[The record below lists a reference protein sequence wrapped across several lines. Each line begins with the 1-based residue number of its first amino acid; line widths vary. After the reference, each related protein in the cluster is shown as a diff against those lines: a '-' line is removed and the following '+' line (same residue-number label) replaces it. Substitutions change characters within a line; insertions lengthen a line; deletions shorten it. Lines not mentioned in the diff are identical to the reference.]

1 MSITREEKTQKKSLR
16 KPKKGC
22 LGGRSRIIILYY
34 DACLGLKYMQYP
46 RLVSLNIGMRL
57 LVEISE
63 RLKYVKCYAAVDM
76 G

>member
-1 MSITREEKTQKKSLR
+1 MTRVW
-16 KPKKGC
+16 
-22 LGGRSRIIILYY
+22 
-34 DACLGLKYMQYP
+34 GLKYMQYP
-46 RLVSLNIGMRL
+46 RLVSLHIGMRL